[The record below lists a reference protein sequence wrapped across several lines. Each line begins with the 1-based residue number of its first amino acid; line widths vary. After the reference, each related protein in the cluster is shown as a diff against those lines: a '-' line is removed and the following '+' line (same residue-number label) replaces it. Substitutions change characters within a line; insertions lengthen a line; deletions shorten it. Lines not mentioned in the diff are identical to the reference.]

1 MIANNGC
8 LRSWC
13 STIISEIY
21 WSREN
26 KEPNLKSLDID
37 TDVFIVNQLFLDVD
51 ISGKE
56 NYKIIS
62 FFSMAPSLFIL
73 LSVCLNPEIVNYE
86 GIFRL

>member
-1 MIANNGC
+1 MTANNGC
-8 LRSWC
+8 LRGWC

-21 WSREN
+21 RAREN

-37 TDVFIVNQLFLDVD
+37 TDVFIVDQLFLDVD

-56 NYKIIS
+56 NSKIIS

-73 LSVCLNPEIVNYE
+73 YV
-86 GIFRL
+86 